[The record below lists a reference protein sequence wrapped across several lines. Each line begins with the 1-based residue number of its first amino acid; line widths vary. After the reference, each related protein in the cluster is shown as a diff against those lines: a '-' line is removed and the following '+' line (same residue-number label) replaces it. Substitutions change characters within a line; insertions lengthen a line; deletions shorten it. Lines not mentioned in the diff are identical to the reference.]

1 MMPIA
6 VAASLRYAGSIDP
19 WWVYALAII
28 LAGVAGVFYL
38 RETRHLQGSPAYL
51 LPALRATAIFLVV
64 LILAGPVWHRETTV
78 GVLGRVIFAVDTSA
92 SMSLT
97 DSADQQSPDRL
108 GRIIER
114 LVGNRSTV
122 DNDGRGWLE
131 KLSQTHLIDVVAFDN
146 GPLRTVW
153 SSAEGGELPL
163 SFDLKADGQS
173 TDLSSPLR
181 QAAASAN
188 SDAVASDAVDSDSQ
202 NKSPADADSSKDS
215 SDTPPTAVVILS
227 DGRDTSEDRSTDLS
241 ELTSHNVVHTI
252 GIGSPDEP
260 ADLGIT
266 RVDFP
271 ETVAVDGR
279 LAGKVEFKRIGF
291 DGSLRLRIETSQG
304 KTVWQQDVS
313 DSAERSIDFEID
325 VAELLNRNVTSEDR
339 GVVRTTEVLDLRAVI
354 EGGFTGGN
362 VNVGSRSATATSAP
376 VNPENASLMSND
388 RREFRVAAA
397 VRDRR
402 LLLID
407 GSSRWETRYLRNL
420 FSRDPSYEV
429 DTIIAGSGTDHPTF
443 DRGDKPGQ
451 MPSTETAMNRYDAIV
466 LGEISG
472 DLWTKDDYERLDQ
485 FVSRGGGL
493 VMIDGQYDRL
503 RGVSQGSLASLIPVE
518 VSSRR
523 IEGIKSVVPTAVAND
538 LPMLDLTGA
547 AGEIES
553 IWKALPAPTSITR
566 VTSKPGSEVW
576 LQADSMAGEEH
587 PFLVTRMYGSGRVF
601 YFAGDQSW
609 RWRYKVADQLHAR
622 FWNQLLSAAMQPP
635 YSASD
640 DFVSLATD
648 KIQYPVGQSPLVRT
662 RLRDAS
668 GRAVGDT
675 TVDAVIMSEGEIV
688 TTVPMEVDNAA
699 RGTYRGSVPSLV
711 PGRYEVKIRAGGF
724 DTRAL
729 RASTPFWVGGQPS
742 EEWNQLS
749 VDTNNLKNISKQ
761 GGGVHLSESSADE
774 ILKSL
779 QPLSTGRIISTDH
792 ILWQSFWW
800 FAAVLALLGAE
811 WYLRKKASLV

>member
-6 VAASLRYAGSIDP
+6 SIIASLRYAGSIDP
-19 WWVYALAII
+19 WWVYALATL
-28 LAGVAGVFYL
+28 LAGAAGAFYL
-38 RETRHLQGSPAYL
+38 RETRYLKGAPAYL
-51 LPALRATAIFLVV
+51 LPALRSTAIFLVV

-97 DSADQQSPDRL
+97 DSADEQGPDRL
-108 GRIIER
+108 SRIIER
-114 LVGNRSTV
+114 LVGSRSTV
-122 DNDGRGWLE
+122 DDDGKGWLE
-131 KLSQTHLIDVVAFDN
+131 KLHQTHSIDVVAFDH
-146 GPLRTVW
+146 GPIRTVW
-153 SSAEGGELPL
+153 SSAEGGDLPL
-163 SFDLKADGQS
+163 AFDLKADGQS
-173 TDLSSPLR
+173 TDLSIPLQ
-181 QAAASAN
+181 QAGASA
-188 SDAVASDAVDSDSQ
+188 SEDSV
-202 NKSPADADSSKDS
+202 NKDS
-215 SDTPPTAVVILS
+215 SEESSELPPTAVVILS
-227 DGRDTSEDRSTDLS
+227 DGRDTSKNRSTNLS
-241 ELTSHNVVHTI
+241 KLTSHNVVHAI
-252 GIGSPDEP
+252 AFGSADEP

-279 LAGKVEFKRIGF
+279 LAGQIDFKRIGF
-291 DGSLRLRIETSQG
+291 DGPVRLRIETSEG
-304 KTVWQQDVS
+304 KTVWQQDVT
-313 DSAERSIDFEID
+313 DSAKGTIDFEVD
-325 VAELLNRNVTSEDR
+325 VSEILNRNRDSEDR

-354 EGGFTGGN
+354 EGGGAAAGAPAQPVARGPATLE
-362 VNVGSRSATATSAP
+362 VSALK
-376 VNPENASLMSND
+376 VND
-388 RREFRVAAA
+388 RRDFRVAAA

-429 DTIIAGSGTDHPTF
+429 DTIIAGPGTDHPKF
-443 DRGDKPGQ
+443 DRGEKPGQ
-451 MPSTETAMNRYDAIV
+451 MPSSEAAINRYDAIV
-466 LGEISG
+466 VGEIAN
-472 DLWTKDDYERLDQ
+472 DLWTKEDFERLDQ

-493 VMIDGQYDRL
+493 VIIDGQYDRL
-503 RGVSQGSLASLIPVE
+503 RGVSQGPLASLIPVE

-523 IEGIKSVVPTAVAND
+523 VEGIKSIIPTPLAND
-538 LPMLDLTGA
+538 LPLFDLTGT
-547 AGEIES
+547 AGDIQS
-553 IWKALPAPTSITR
+553 IWKALPAPTSMTR
-566 VTSKPGSEVW
+566 VTSKPGAEVW
-576 LQADSMAGEEH
+576 LQSETVAGEDH
-587 PFLVTRMYGSGRVF
+587 PFLVTRMYGGGRVF
-601 YFAGDQSW
+601 YFAGDQTW

-668 GRAVGDT
+668 GQAVGDT

-699 RGTYRGSVPSLV
+699 RGTYRGLVPALV

-749 VDTNNLKNISKQ
+749 VDNDNLKNIAKQ
-761 GGGVHLSESSADE
+761 GGGVHLSESSADD

-792 ILWQSFWW
+792 VLWQSFWW

-811 WYLRKKASLV
+811 WYLRKKVSLV